1 MSRESSNVAREIVA
15 RRFIVE
21 RMPSRRTQR
30 KMSTTPSA
38 QRTTSRHAVPRRVT
52 SPYPGTLSSCR
63 VPVSGTQTVDSLCHP
78 LVRFDMRQSRS
89 VRSLFLI
96 LLSMVI
102 LSPLGA
108 EVTRTQQR
116 RKPFVP
122 VTDAMLQNPAP
133 ADWLMWR
140 RTLNSWGY
148 SPLDQINRDNVG
160 DLRMI
165 WTRALRPGS
174 QQGTPLA
181 YGGVLY
187 MPNPKDIIQAIDVAS
202 GDLIWEHQR
211 DLPNDVWNHVGGYLA
226 ENNRNIAIHGT
237 YIIDTSVDDHVF
249 AIDL

>member
-1 MSRESSNVAREIVA
+1 
-15 RRFIVE
+15 
-21 RMPSRRTQR
+21 
-30 KMSTTPSA
+30 
-38 QRTTSRHAVPRRVT
+38 
-52 SPYPGTLSSCR
+52 
-63 VPVSGTQTVDSLCHP
+63 
-78 LVRFDMRQSRS
+78 MRQSRPG
-89 VRSLFLI
+89 RRLFLI
-96 LLSMVI
+96 LLSIVV
-102 LSPLGA
+102 LSPLGVQ
-108 EVTRTQQR
+108 VTRTQQR

-133 ADWLMWR
+133 GDWLMWR

-187 MPNPKDIIQAIDVAS
+187 MPNPKDIIQAIDVAT

-211 DLPNDVWNHVGGYLA
+211 DLPNDVWSNVGGYLA
-226 ENNRNIAIHGT
+226 ENNRNIAIHGN
-237 YIIDTSVDDHVF
+237 YILDTSVDDHVF
-249 AIDL
+249 ALDATTGKEAWATMVLDYKT